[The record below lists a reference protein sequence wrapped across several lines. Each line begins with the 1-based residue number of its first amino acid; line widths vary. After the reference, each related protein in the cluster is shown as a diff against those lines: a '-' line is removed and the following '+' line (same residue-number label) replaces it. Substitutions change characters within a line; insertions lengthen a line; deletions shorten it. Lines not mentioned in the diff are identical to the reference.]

1 MAKAPARPRAPA
13 KIKARRLTDEDA
25 AIIRAMIE
33 RGVAQHDIASFMGCH
48 PTLVS
53 AINRGHRFSDI
64 APADLTDAAVMRRL
78 IEGLAGWNAR
88 VSRVIHEAVTTA
100 APVAGRVI

>member
-1 MAKAPARPRAPA
+1 MAKPRTAT
-13 KIKARRLTDEDA
+13 KIKSRRLTDEDA
-25 AIIRAMIE
+25 AIIRAMVG

-53 AINRGHRFSDI
+53 DIHRGKRFTDV

-88 VSRVIHEAVTTA
+88 VSRVIHEAITTA
-100 APVAGRVI
+100 APVAGRIV